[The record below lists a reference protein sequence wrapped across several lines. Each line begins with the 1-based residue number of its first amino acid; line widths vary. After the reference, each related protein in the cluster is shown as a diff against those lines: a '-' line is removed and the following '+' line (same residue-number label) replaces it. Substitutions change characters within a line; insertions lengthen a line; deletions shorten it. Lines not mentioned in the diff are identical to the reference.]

1 MLVVVRSVDGDAERT
16 VDLNLNDDG
25 FRQVLPVDAA
35 AVFNPAIIVKNR
47 NKTQN
52 WI

>member
-1 MLVVVRSVDGDAERT
+1 MRSVDGDAERT

-25 FRQVLPVDAA
+25 FRQADAA
-35 AVFNPAIIVKNR
+35 AVFNPAIIVTNR